1 VVRAL
6 ARYRELAGEIKLR
19 KKVADLKGLPGSLE
33 EQMGI
38 CRELFQTL
46 REKMVDMVERRFALL
61 ARQSRAGMQIQLK
74 VDAI

>member
-1 VVRAL
+1 MVRAL

-38 CRELFQTL
+38 VAQRLSTAPTSTTTATTARL
-46 REKMVDMVERRFALL
+46 RL
-61 ARQSRAGMQIQLK
+61 
-74 VDAI
+74 